1 MVRAAVDLELQAMTC
16 ERFLPAVTG
25 FPPGA
30 WEAEASVVEMLDR
43 FSRDGGL
50 AIKATIN
57 DIDAKFT

>member
-1 MVRAAVDLELQAMTC
+1 
-16 ERFLPAVTG
+16 VTG
-25 FPPGA
+25 FPPSA
-30 WEAEASVVEMLDR
+30 RETETSVDEMLDR